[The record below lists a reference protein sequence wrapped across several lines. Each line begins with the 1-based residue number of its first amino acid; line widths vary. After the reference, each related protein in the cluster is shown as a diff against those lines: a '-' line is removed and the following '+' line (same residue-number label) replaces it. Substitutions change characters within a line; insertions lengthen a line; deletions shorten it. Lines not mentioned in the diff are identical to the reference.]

1 MLPRF
6 LLRSGGQ
13 LARPASAALTL
24 ALLLGGC
31 VYSFTGGGL
40 PRHIRTVAIEPFENA
55 TTQGVL
61 STDLQLAM
69 QDALPRNLGV
79 RLADP
84 RVADAVIRGRITGYE
99 ETTPNIRPGQTGT
112 GTGPAVIQQ
121 QVRITF
127 DAEIYDMRENRTLW
141 EARALSGIGTFAPE
155 RGEQF
160 TAGKARAIEDLVRKL
175 IEGAQSQW

>member
-1 MLPRF
+1 MFPRF
-6 LLRSGGQ
+6 QLRSGSP
-13 LARPASAALTL
+13 LARAASATLAL

-40 PRHIRTVAIEPFENA
+40 PRHIRTVAIVPFENV

-61 STDLQLAM
+61 GTELQVAL
-69 QDALPRNLGV
+69 QEALPRNLGV
-79 RLADP
+79 RLADQG
-84 RVADAVIRGRITGYE
+84 VADAVVRGRITGYE

-121 QVRITF
+121 QIRITF
-127 DAEIYDMRENRTLW
+127 DAEIYDMRENRPLW
-141 EARALSGIGTFAPE
+141 EARSLSGIGTYAPE

-160 TAGKARAIEDLVRKL
+160 TTGKARAIEDLVRKL